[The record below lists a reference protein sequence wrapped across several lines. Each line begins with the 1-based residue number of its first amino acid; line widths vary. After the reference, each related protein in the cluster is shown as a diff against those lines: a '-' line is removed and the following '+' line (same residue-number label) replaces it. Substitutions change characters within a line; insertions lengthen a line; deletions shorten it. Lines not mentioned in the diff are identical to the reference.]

1 MSTSDSEL
9 LARIAERDYDAFNIM
24 YARYNRLF
32 MKWTYRRTRNS
43 QTSEDIM
50 QIFWANLWNTPAV
63 FNINEAGMAKQSLL
77 KILSFRITDYLK
89 SSEGRE
95 ESADTDII
103 SEISTEMSYTHVFED
118 LQEGEIHQII
128 TKVLNTLPQLHQDI
142 YHLRWN
148 KHYSTKETAKTLGIC
163 EKAVRERYKKTL
175 SNLKKHLLEGY
186 LNDSKTNKSS
196 AIMLV
201 MLIRIN
207 LFYLSASSLTN
218 DVLTGIGIR

>member
-95 ESADTDII
+95 ESADTDVI

-148 KHYSTKETAKTLGIC
+148 KHYSTKETAMTLGIC
-163 EKAVRERYKKTL
+163 EKSVRERYKKTL

-196 AIMLV
+196 AIMLI
-201 MLIRIN
+201 MLIRVN

-218 DVLTGIGIR
+218 DVLTAIGIR